1 MQHYFIEKEH
11 KKSDY
16 FVFQDEILDRKFK
29 FRSVDSVFS
38 KDKIDDGTRVLL
50 NAVSKYC
57 DVFGY
62 VLDFGCG
69 VGTISVVLKTLYPQI
84 TMDACDIN
92 GTAVELT
99 KENAKLNNVTLN
111 NVIKSNI
118 YENID
123 TKYDFIVTNPPIKV
137 GKQILF
143 QIITD
148 SKEHLKNGGEIVLVI
163 RKSHGQESLKKHMES
178 VFGNAEILKRD
189 KGYYIMKSIKG

>member
-1 MQHYFIEKEH
+1 M
-11 KKSDY
+11 
-16 FVFQDEILDRKFK
+16 
-29 FRSVDSVFS
+29 
-38 KDKIDDGTRVLL
+38 
-50 NAVSKYC
+50 
-57 DVFGY
+57 
-62 VLDFGCG
+62 
-69 VGTISVVLKTLYPQI
+69 
-84 TMDACDIN
+84 
-92 GTAVELT
+92 
-99 KENAKLNNVTLN
+99 TLN

-148 SKEHLKNGGEIVLVI
+148 SKDHLKNGGEIVLVI